1 MGSAK
6 YIGRWL
12 CLGIMLSIGVPGL
25 AWSNRGHR
33 LVNLVAAESLPAD
46 LPAFMRTPQAIQEI
60 SYLGPEP
67 DRWRPDTA
75 PELSKAAG
83 PDHVFRYEAAVAA
96 NPLPRRRYDYL
107 LRLDDLRRQNAAQTA
122 QLTPQYT
129 GTLPW
134 QVEEVYERLVS
145 AFIDYRLV
153 QGEIPA
159 SAGVDMVP
167 MGKPDLPYI
176 EDAALY
182 YAGWLG
188 HYVADGSMPL
198 HATVN
203 SAGWAEKD
211 NPNGYTTSG
220 AIHHQFEVVTDQ
232 AIEDGSVGA
241 KGVESYMRPAQGI
254 PDTFA
259 GTLKYLR
266 TEGQFAEQVYR
277 FQKAGAIT
285 EGGTPELHKFIE
297 MRMAEGAGMLRD
309 LIYSAWLQSKDQK
322 APDLPLTIAL
332 EPR

>member
-1 MGSAK
+1 
-6 YIGRWL
+6 
-12 CLGIMLSIGVPGL
+12 
-25 AWSNRGHR
+25 
-33 LVNLVAAESLPAD
+33 
-46 LPAFMRTPQAIQEI
+46 
-60 SYLGPEP
+60 
-67 DRWRPDTA
+67 
-75 PELSKAAG
+75 
-83 PDHVFRYEAAVAA
+83 
-96 NPLPRRRYDYL
+96 
-107 LRLDDLRRQNAAQTA
+107 
-122 QLTPQYT
+122 
-129 GTLPW
+129 
-134 QVEEVYERLVS
+134 
-145 AFIDYRLV
+145 
-153 QGEIPA
+153 
-159 SAGVDMVP
+159 